1 MSLTAELYTM
11 TLNNVSNDSENYDFE
26 NIVTQLFHKERLEK
40 SFASK
45 LDVFQQQIRDI
56 NNFAHKYDPK
66 TGLKTNGYRSFLKV
80 LFDNFLRLWKGP
92 NSYLAQ
98 IYKFEALDFTMETIP
113 KCGLM

>member
-1 MSLTAELYTM
+1 MSLTAALYTM
-11 TLNNVSNDSENYDFE
+11 TLNNVSNDSENHDFE

-80 LFDNFLRLWKGP
+80 HNDDFFRVWKGIL
-92 NSYLAQ
+92 NLAQ
-98 IYKFEALDFTMETIP
+98 IYKFEIFDFAMESIP
-113 KCGLM
+113 K